1 MEQRSI
7 ALIVP
12 TFNAG
17 HLWPV
22 WLSAFNEQTLKP
34 DELLII
40 DSSSDDATVELAIK
54 YGFKVKKITKNEF
67 NHGATRQ
74 LGVELCPNAEIYIF
88 LTQDAIL
95 ANSSAL
101 AHLVEVF
108 DNPDVGSAYGRQIPH
123 KNATPIAA
131 HARTY
136 NYPAKSRVK
145 SAIDIPQLGIKTA
158 FCSNSMAAYQRSAL
172 LRCGGFPRDTIVN
185 EDMYVAGRMILS
197 GFKVAYCAEAVV
209 YHSHNYSYWE
219 EFRRYFD
226 QGTFHARNSWLQK
239 AFGRTKSEGKLFVLS
254 MFRSLGWRYSHY
266 LPSAALRIMLN
277 LIGYQLGSFE
287 NRLPTLLKRRLSMHS
302 HFWN

>member
-12 TFNAG
+12 TLNAG
-17 HLWPV
+17 YLWPA
-22 WLSAFNEQTLKP
+22 WLSSFNEQTLKP
-34 DELLII
+34 DDLSII
-40 DSSSDDATVELAIK
+40 DSSSDDATVELAVRN
-54 YGFKVKKITKNEF
+54 GFNVIKITKNEF

-74 LGVELCPNAEIYIF
+74 LGVELYPNAEIYIF

-108 DNPDVGSAYGRQIPH
+108 NKPDVGAAYGRQIPH
-123 KNATPIAA
+123 KNATPFAA
-131 HARTY
+131 HARIY
-136 NYPAKSRVK
+136 NYPAKSRIK
-145 SAIDIPQLGIKTA
+145 SAEDIPQLGLKTA
-158 FCSNSMAAYQRSAL
+158 FCSNSMAAYRRSAL

-197 GFKVAYCAEAVV
+197 GFKVAYCAEAMV

-219 EFRRYFD
+219 EFKRYFD
-226 QGTFHARNSWLQK
+226 QGAFHARNSWLQK
-239 AFGRTKSEGKLFVLS
+239 AFGRTESEGKLFVLS
-254 MFRSLGWRYSHY
+254 MLRYLGWRYSHH

-277 LIGYQLGSFE
+277 LIGYQLGNIE
-287 NRLPTLLKRRLSMHS
+287 TRLPAPFKRRLSMHS
-302 HFWN
+302 HYWN